1 MDKVLRCL
9 TAWVAPI
16 LPFTADEAWLALTK
30 DEGDSIHLHRYQD
43 IDAAWKNEAVGT
55 RWASLRALRSKVTS
69 ALEEARNAGDIG
81 GSLSAEISLTVN
93 QQTASLLDGVDL
105 ASLFIT
111 SEAEMTVGTS
121 DEVGVAVRR
130 SEGGKCARC
139 WKMIASIPAEANDQ
153 ICGRC
158 EAVVAA
164 LPEVSA

>member
-9 TAWVAPI
+9 TAWIAPI

-30 DEGDSIHLHRYQD
+30 NDADSIHLQCYHD
-43 IDAAWKNEAVGT
+43 IDGAWQNEAVGT

-69 ALEEARNAGDIG
+69 ALEDARNAGDIG

-93 QQTASLLDGVDL
+93 QQTAALLKGVDL

-111 SEAEMTVGTS
+111 SEAEMTVADS
-121 DEVGVAVRR
+121 DEVKVVVRR

-139 WKMIASIPAEANDQ
+139 WKMIASIPAEADDQ
-153 ICGRC
+153 ICARC
-158 EAVVAA
+158 ETVVVA
-164 LPEVSA
+164 LKGVSE